1 MEVRKLILAVVAGL
15 AAMLLLS
22 GLWHGLLMHDFYV
35 AHSPTLR
42 ETPLL
47 RLIGLGYF
55 ILATVMVVIY
65 PKGYEGGPPWLEGL
79 RFGMLVGILY
89 ALPMGL
95 VSYGAEGCHT
105 GRLVVVDAAWH
116 LAEQGVGG
124 IIIALIHGGGAV
136 PRED

>member
-1 MEVRKLILAVVAGL
+1 MEVRKLIPAVFAGL
-15 AAMLLLS
+15 AVMLVLS
-22 GLWHGLLMHDFYV
+22 ALWHGLLMHDFYA

-55 ILATVMVVIY
+55 ILAIVMVVIY

-79 RFGMLVGILY
+79 RFGMFVGILC

-105 GRLVVVDAAWH
+105 GLLVVVDSAWH

-124 IIIALIHGGGAV
+124 VTIALIHGGSGV
-136 PRED
+136 PRDE